1 MASIFDI
8 LKNVDFTSALDML
21 GAQARGAVNNM
32 QKASPGGLGG
42 LFGAGALGAVLGNV
56 MSKDAVKG
64 VALAGIGAVAYNFYK
79 KWVET
84 QNGGAQASQ
93 SSPTPQSRPV
103 KNQFGPGFDS
113 NSSSTTTTLDP
124 TAELVAR
131 AMNYVARADGNIDAV
146 ERQRM
151 REILKNI
158 LPGKNVEA
166 VIDAISTE
174 SIDPTRIADA
184 TISADQAEDVYRLSC
199 ATIDLDHF
207 MEKNYL
213 DALSQAL
220 GISSTRKGELE
231 AEANMARKQLMNAI
245 SA

>member
-8 LKNVDFTSALDML
+8 LKNADFTSALDML
-21 GAQARGAVNNM
+21 GAQARGAVSNM
-32 QKASPGGLGG
+32 QNAAPGGLGG

-79 KWVET
+79 KWVES
-84 QNGGAQASQ
+84 QNG
-93 SSPTPQSRPV
+93 TPQANQSDASLKTRPV

-113 NSSSTTTTLDP
+113 NSSTTTLDP

-131 AMNYVARADGNIDAV
+131 AMNYAARADGNIDAA

-158 LPGKNVEA
+158 LPGKNVET

-174 SIDPTRIADA
+174 PIDPARIADA

-199 ATIDLDHF
+199 ATIDLDQF

-213 DALSQAL
+213 DALSQSL
-220 GISSTRKGELE
+220 GISPTRKGELE
-231 AEANMARKQLMNAI
+231 VEANMARKQLMNAI